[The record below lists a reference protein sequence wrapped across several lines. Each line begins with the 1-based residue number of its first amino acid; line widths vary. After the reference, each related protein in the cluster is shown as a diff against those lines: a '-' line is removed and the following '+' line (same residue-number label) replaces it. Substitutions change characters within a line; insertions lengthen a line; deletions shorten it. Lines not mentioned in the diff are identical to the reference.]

1 MSVSLRSPTS
11 CVKDGFDGR
20 NGERDGRVLFEY
32 PLGKILR
39 GQSKG
44 HGRKDGREKTTLR
57 G

>member
-11 CVKDGFDGR
+11 CVKDGFDDR
-20 NGERDGRVLFEY
+20 NGERDGRVFYEY
-32 PLGKILR
+32 PLGRTLR

-44 HGRKDGREKTTLR
+44 HGRIGGREKTTFR